1 MFIALFRTLCWLSL
15 YNCKTVFLSLDP
27 IDTIEKLTQLKH
39 LDLSEDESDEPV
51 RIGSPWQFPLV
62 NEDTLEQ
69 LLASLPNL
77 TSLDLSG
84 ELARK
89 SVNIIF
95 LKL

>member
-1 MFIALFRTLCWLSL
+1 M
-15 YNCKTVFLSLDP
+15 FLSLDP

-89 SVNIIF
+89 SVNNIPQVVIPQN
-95 LKL
+95 